1 MTRFETPCVH
11 STRPRVYVQNVSVC
25 AGTNGDVLNV
35 HTVTF
40 FIGKTCVF
48 YHVHDHLNRM
58 LGSSLID
65 IFLLTMNG
73 PHLGYHVPQR
83 FTKETLESLPA

>member
-1 MTRFETPCVH
+1 MCARG
-11 STRPRVYVQNVSVC
+11 

-35 HTVTF
+35 HTGTF

-65 IFLLTMNG
+65 NFLLTMNG
-73 PHLGYHVPQR
+73 PHLGYHVLQR
-83 FTKETLESLPA
+83 FTEETLESLPI